1 MPSARTAKRKIFER
15 GRTPGDVQQWSDGRF
30 KCQVVGSPDFRKHEL
45 LGEPAVPKFC
55 TSHQLLCLYRQ
66 RQFAFC
72 TKRSACDTYSQ
83 KNPVLRT
90 LSAWFVNMWKMIQ
103 KIKHKKHATGSAL
116 LHAPLSFSPDRV
128 SRGKNRRIAR
138 HSLCTM
144 HGKSETICH
153 APQAGVTSEA
163 NKK

>member
-1 MPSARTAKRKIFER
+1 MCEVLCRAH
-15 GRTPGDVQQWSDGRF
+15 VQQREKYSRGDERRGMCSSGAMDGSNARWWAR
-30 KCQVVGSPDFRKHEL
+30 QHFRIHEL

-72 TKRSACDTYSQ
+72 TKRSACGTYSQ

-144 HGKSETICH
+144 HGKSDSMPR
-153 APQAGVTSEA
+153 AAGWGD
-163 NKK
+163 